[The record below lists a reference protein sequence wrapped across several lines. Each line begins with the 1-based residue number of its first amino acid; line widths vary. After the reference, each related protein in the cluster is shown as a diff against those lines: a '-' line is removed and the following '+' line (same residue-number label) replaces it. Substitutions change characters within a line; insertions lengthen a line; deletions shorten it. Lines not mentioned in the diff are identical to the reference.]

1 MNTII
6 RNRDTVIIES
16 GLNQSVSIVQP
27 LKQYVDVISNII
39 HPETYADVTEVIPN
53 KQTQVLQTSGK
64 MLLENVIVKP
74 IPNNYGLI
82 MWNGS
87 FLTVS

>member
-16 GLNQSVSIVQP
+16 GLKQSVSIVQP
-27 LKQYVDVISNII
+27 LKQYIDVVSNII
-39 HPETYADVTEVIPN
+39 RPENYADVTEVIPN
-53 KQTQVLQTSGK
+53 KQTQVLPTSGK
-64 MLLENVIVKP
+64 VLLENVIVKP

-82 MWNGS
+82 TWNGS

>member
-16 GLNQSVSIVQP
+16 GLKQTVSIVQP
-27 LKQYVDVISNII
+27 LKQYIGVVSNIV
-39 HPETYADVTEVIPN
+39 HPENYTGITEVIPT
-53 KQTQVLQTSGK
+53 KQTQVLPTTGK

-82 MWNGS
+82 TWNGS

>member
-6 RNRDTVIIES
+6 KNRDTVIIQS
-16 GLNQSVSIVQP
+16 GE
-27 LKQYVDVISNII
+27 KQYIDIVSNII

-53 KQTQVLQTSGK
+53 KETQILPTSGK

-82 MWNGS
+82 TWNGS